1 MVTMLL
7 LLLFLL
13 LAPPPHLGN
22 YATVVR
28 LGCLAACELLREVLG
43 PPNQPIIIQTL
54 VIFIIVI
61 IICMLI
67 MDTQTEKGT
76 INRLRGFVTWA
87 T

>member
-43 PPNQPIIIQTL
+43 PPNQPIIIPTL
-54 VIFIIVI
+54 VIVIIVI
-61 IICMLI
+61 IIICMFI
-67 MDTQTEKGT
+67 IIQRNTNTQTEK
-76 INRLRGFVTWA
+76 
-87 T
+87 